1 MKKIKLTWKGNEA
14 TLNEDQVFFAADA
27 VEQEITFGEL
37 VKMRTSGQNIRFT
50 QISKAYAAILNEAGL
65 SVTSREVHSEIM
77 KAVRTADKTEKLNM
91 ALEAIDWLLI
101 VLMDGAPE
109 DNEEVDTSGNVGA
122 PAL

>member
-1 MKKIKLTWKGNEA
+1 MRKIKLTWKGNDA
-14 TLNEDQVFFAADA
+14 TLNEDQLFYAADA

-37 VKMRTSGQNIRFT
+37 VQMRTSGKNIRFT
-50 QISKAYAAILNEAGL
+50 QIAKAYAAMLNEAGL
-65 SVTSREVHSEIM
+65 SVTSRDVHAEIM
-77 KAVRTADKTEKLNM
+77 KAVRTSDKAEKLNL

-109 DNEEVDTSGNVGA
+109 GEEVDTSGNVEA